1 MDKQSLFNILDKYQN
16 GTASDAE
23 KALIEEYYSR
33 LEKAGKT
40 ELTAEEEADIR
51 KAMYTQ
57 IASSFEEPNPKVV
70 PINRKRYNMA
80 AAAAVLLTMIGAG
93 SYFFLLKKPVTSPDQ
108 AETAKVKPRDLP
120 PGHDAAVLTLGDGR
134 TIILDSA
141 NGTISQQGGATVI
154 NMNGQVSYANKTKDK
169 PTAVVYNTIS
179 TARGNQYQL
188 ILADGSKVWLN
199 SASSLRFPTSFTGD
213 RREVELDGEG
223 YFEIAALRLR
233 SGQKMPFHVKT
244 KTQDIE
250 VLGTHFN
257 VNAYS
262 DEAAV
267 KTTLLEGAVKV
278 RQWSMV
284 NGQSASARASA
295 NKPAK
300 DAEFSVVLKPGE
312 QAVQSRAHSPFTID
326 HSPFTINHSPDID
339 QVMAWKN
346 GWFEFDNTDIR
357 AIMRQI
363 SRWYDVDIRYETKT
377 NDETYG
383 GRISRN
389 INLSNI
395 LKMLELYGVHFKL
408 EGKTLT
414 VIR

>member
-1 MDKQSLFNILDKYQN
+1 LGTYINSMDKQSLFSILDKYQD
-16 GTASDAE
+16 GTASPAE
-23 KALIEEYYSR
+23 KALIEEYYRR

-40 ELTAEEEADIR
+40 ELTADEEADIR

-57 IASSFEEPNPKVV
+57 IAASFEEPDPKVI
-70 PINRKRYNMA
+70 PLKRKNYRMA
-80 AAAAVLLTMIGAG
+80 AAAAVLLTLIGAG
-93 SYFFLLKKPVTSPDQ
+93 SYFFLLKKPVTTPGH
-108 AETAKVKPRDLP
+108 AETAQVKPRDLP
-120 PGHDAAVLTLGDGR
+120 PGRDAALLTLGDGR

-141 NGTISQQGGATVI
+141 NGTITQQGGATVI
-154 NMNGQVSYANKTKDK
+154 NMNGQVSYANKAKENS
-169 PTAVVYNTIS
+169 TAVVYNTIS

-213 RREVELDGEG
+213 SREVELDGEG
-223 YFEIAALRLR
+223 YFEIATLRLR

-244 KTQDIE
+244 KTQDVE

-257 VNAYS
+257 VNAYN
-262 DEAAV
+262 DEASV
-267 KTTLLEGAVKV
+267 KTTLLEGSVKV
-278 RQWSMV
+278 RQWSMI
-284 NGQSASARASA
+284 NGQLKTGNEAM
-295 NKPAK
+295 
-300 DAEFSVVLKPGE
+300 LKPGE
-312 QAVQSRAHSPFTID
+312 QAVLPGAHSSFTID
-326 HSPFTINHSPDID
+326 HSPDID

-377 NDETYG
+377 GNETYG

>member
-1 MDKQSLFNILDKYQN
+1 MGTYIDSMDKQSFFSILDKYQD
-16 GTASDAE
+16 GTASAAE
-23 KALIEEYYSR
+23 KALIEEYYR
-33 LEKAGKT
+33 RMEKAGTT
-40 ELTAEEEADIR
+40 ELTADEEAEIR
-51 KAMYTQ
+51 RTMYNQ
-57 IASSFEEPNPKVV
+57 IAAGFEEPGAKVV
-70 PINRKRYNMA
+70 SLKRSYSKI
-80 AAAAVLLTMIGAG
+80 AAAAVLLMTIGAG
-93 SYFFLLKKPVTSPDQ
+93 SYFFLFKKPVTEPAH

-120 PGHDAAVLTLGDGR
+120 PGRDAAVLTLGDGR

-141 NGTISQQGGATVI
+141 SGTISQQGGATVI
-154 NMNGQVSYANKTKDK
+154 NLNGQVSYDNKGGKDK
-169 PTAVVYNTIS
+169 PAAVVYNTIS

-213 RREVELDGEG
+213 IREVELDGEG
-223 YFEIAALRLR
+223 YFEVAKNA
-233 SGQKMPFHVKT
+233 SKPFHVKT
-244 KTQDIE
+244 NSQDIE

-257 VNAYS
+257 VNAYN
-262 DEAAV
+262 DEVAT
-267 KTTLLEGAVKV
+267 KTTLLEGSVKV
-278 RQWSMV
+278 KAD
-284 NGQSASARASA
+284 N
-295 NKPAK
+295 
-300 DAEFSVVLKPGE
+300 SVVLKPGE
-312 QAVQSRAHSPFTID
+312 QAELSGANSQLTI
-326 HSPFTINHSPDID
+326 HHSPDID

-346 GWFEFDNTDIR
+346 GWFEFDKTDIK

-377 NDETYG
+377 DNATYG

-395 LKMLELYGVHFKL
+395 LKMLELYGVHCKL